1 MEGKHTSSSR
11 YLLGGVLLLALGAPL
26 VASRALCPRAAPL
39 QRVPSHGYM
48 VADIAFGTGSDT
60 VVAFGAACDP
70 SADPQCAVLV
80 ANPRLRTT
88 AGRPVEA
95 RGATPAS
102 ISCCA
107 VSPAGGL
114 IAFADPGGAAIGDAS
129 SGRRLWPLLE
139 ANTTTLNAMA
149 FSQNGRLFAAAGGRP
164 GTLWLRD
171 TLTGNLKRKIQL
183 TQKVISAV
191 ALSHDG
197 SLVAVSSADGRIT
210 LWNTAT
216 GALAQQ
222 LAGHRLPWR
231 LAFGRN
237 CLAVA
242 GHFPTVDVWDLR
254 SGKLLRQFSGAETYF
269 AALACSRDGSLLAGA
284 TDDGVV
290 RVWSLASGK
299 QVHMMRGAACE
310 MNALAFSD
318 DGALLAAGDDQ
329 GISVW
334 RMD

>member
-1 MEGKHTSSSR
+1 MEGKHTSSNR
-11 YLLGGVLLLALGAPL
+11 YLLRGVLLLALAAPL

-48 VADIAFGTGSDT
+48 VSAVEFGAGSDT
-60 VVAFGAACDP
+60 VVAFGAAYDP
-70 SADPQCAVLV
+70 SADPQRAVLV
-80 ANPRLRTT
+80 ANPRLGTT

-95 RGATPAS
+95 RGSTPAS

-107 VSPAGGL
+107 VSPAGGF
-114 IAFADPGGAAIGDAS
+114 IAFAGPGGAAIGDAS
-129 SGRRLWPLLE
+129 SGRRLWPLRE
-139 ANTTTLNAMA
+139 ANAASLTAMA
-149 FSQNGRLFAAAGGRP
+149 FSQDGRLFASAGGRP
-164 GTLWLRD
+164 GTLWLHD
-171 TLTGNLKRKIQL
+171 TLTGNLMRRLPL
-183 TQKVISAV
+183 TQQVISAV
-191 ALSHDG
+191 ALSQDG

-216 GALAQQ
+216 GALVQQ
-222 LAGHRLPWR
+222 LSGRRLPWR

-242 GHFPTVDVWDLR
+242 GHFPTIDVWDLR
-254 SGKLLRQFSGAETYF
+254 SGKPLQQFSGAEAYF
-269 AALACSRDGSLLAGA
+269 PALACSRDGSLLAGA

-299 QVHMMRGAACE
+299 QVHLMQGAACE
-310 MNALAFSD
+310 LNALAFSS
-318 DGALLAAGDDQ
+318 DGTLLAAGDDQ